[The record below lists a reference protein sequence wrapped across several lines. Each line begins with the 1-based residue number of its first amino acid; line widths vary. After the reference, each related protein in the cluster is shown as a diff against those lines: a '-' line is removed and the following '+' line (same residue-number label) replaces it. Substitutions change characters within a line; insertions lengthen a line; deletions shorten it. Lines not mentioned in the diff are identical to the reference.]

1 MKKFILIFA
10 AILLGC
16 GTIYS
21 QSNPSKSSLPSI
33 TVNTLEGKQIKASEF
48 SNDGKPFVICFWAT
62 WCKPCL
68 MELNTMSE
76 LYEDWQNEI
85 GIKIYAVSIDDAR
98 TCPKVKPLVSGSA
111 WGYEVVLDQNSELK
125 RALGVNN
132 PPHTFIVNAQGEIV
146 WQHVGYAPG
155 DEENLI
161 EVYKKVVNGEEL
173 K

>member
-1 MKKFILIFA
+1 MKKFILIFV
-10 AILLGC
+10 AILLC
-16 GTIYS
+16 GITINA
-21 QSNPSKSSLPSI
+21 QTNKSKSTLPTI
-33 TVNTLEGKQIKASEF
+33 TINTLEGKTIKASEF

-68 MELNTMSE
+68 MELNTMAE
-76 LYEDWQNEI
+76 LYEEWQTET

-98 TCPKVKPLVSGSA
+98 TCPKVKPLVSGSD
-111 WGYEVVLDQNSELK
+111 WDYEVMLDQNSELK

-132 PPHTFIVNAQGEIV
+132 PPHTFIVNEKGEIV

-161 EVYKKVVNGEEL
+161 EVYKKILNGEEV

>member
-1 MKKFILIFA
+1 MKKFILIFT
-10 AILLGC
+10 AILLSSI
-16 GTIYS
+16 TIYA
-21 QSNPSKSSLPSI
+21 QSKSSLPTISI
-33 TVNTLEGKQIKASEF
+33 TTLEGKPIKASEF

-68 MELNTMSE
+68 MELNTMAE
-76 LYEDWQNEI
+76 LYEDWQKET

-98 TCPKVKPLVSGSA
+98 TYPKVKPLVSGSD
-111 WGYEVVLDQNSELK
+111 WDYEVVLDQNSELK

-132 PPHTFIVNAQGEIV
+132 PPHTFIVNEKGEIV

>member
-1 MKKFILIFA
+1 MKKLLLIFVA
-10 AILLGC
+10 VMISTLS
-16 GTIYS
+16 IYA
-21 QSNPSKSSLPSI
+21 QSSTFKSILPSI
-33 TVNTLEGKQIKASEF
+33 TVNTLEGKPIKASEF

-68 MELNTMSE
+68 MELNTMAE
-76 LYEDWQNEI
+76 LYEEWQTET

-98 TCPKVKPLVSGSA
+98 TCPKVKPLVSGSD
-111 WGYEVVLDQNSELK
+111 WDYEVMLDQNSELK

-132 PPHTFIVNAQGEIV
+132 PPHTFIVNEKGEIV

-161 EVYKKVVNGEEL
+161 EVYKKILNGEEV

>member
-1 MKKFILIFA
+1 MKKFILIFV
-10 AILLGC
+10 AILFC
-16 GTIYS
+16 GITINA
-21 QSNPSKSSLPSI
+21 QTNNKKSTLP
-33 TVNTLEGKQIKASEF
+33 TVTINTLEGKAIKASEF
-48 SNDGKPFVICFWAT
+48 SNEGKPFVICFWAT

-68 MELNTMSE
+68 MELNAMAE
-76 LYEDWQNEI
+76 LYGDWQKET

-98 TCPKVKPLVSGSA
+98 TCPKVKPLVSGSD

-132 PPHTFIVNAQGEIV
+132 PPHTFIVNEKGEIV

-155 DEENLI
+155 DEETLI
-161 EVYKKVVNGEEL
+161 EVYKKVVKGEEV

>member
-1 MKKFILIFA
+1 MKKFILIFV
-10 AILLGC
+10 AILLC
-16 GTIYS
+16 GITINA
-21 QSNPSKSSLPSI
+21 QTNNSKSTLPTLSI
-33 TVNTLEGKQIKASEF
+33 NTLDGKTIKASEF

-68 MELNTMSE
+68 MELNAMAE
-76 LYEDWQNEI
+76 LYEDWQKET

-98 TCPKVKPLVSGSA
+98 TCPKVKPLVSGSD

-132 PPHTFIVNAQGEIV
+132 PPHTFIVNEKGEIV

-161 EVYKKVVNGEEL
+161 EVYKKVVKGEEV

>member
-1 MKKFILIFA
+1 MKKFLLIFVA
-10 AILLGC
+10 VMISTLS
-16 GTIYS
+16 IYA
-21 QSNPSKSSLPSI
+21 QSSTFKSILPSI
-33 TVNTLEGKQIKASEF
+33 TVNTLEGKPIKASEF

-68 MELNTMSE
+68 MELNTMAE
-76 LYEDWQNEI
+76 LYEEWQTET

-98 TCPKVKPLVSGSA
+98 TCPKVKPLVSGSD
-111 WGYEVVLDQNSELK
+111 WDYEVMLDQNSELK

-132 PPHTFIVNAQGEIV
+132 PPHTFIVNEKGEIV

-161 EVYKKVVNGEEL
+161 EVYKKILNGEEV

>member
-1 MKKFILIFA
+1 MKKLLLIFVA
-10 AILLGC
+10 VMISTLS
-16 GTIYS
+16 IYA
-21 QSNPSKSSLPSI
+21 QSSTFKSILPSI
-33 TVNTLEGKQIKASEF
+33 TVNTLEGKPIKASEF

-68 MELNTMSE
+68 MELNTMAE
-76 LYEDWQNEI
+76 LYEEWQTET

-98 TCPKVKPLVSGSA
+98 TCPKVKPLVSGSD
-111 WGYEVVLDQNSELK
+111 WDYEVMLDQNSELK

-132 PPHTFIVNAQGEIV
+132 PPHTFIVNEKGEIV
-146 WQHVGYAPG
+146 WLHVGYAPG

-161 EVYKKVVNGEEL
+161 EVYKKILNGEEV

>member
-1 MKKFILIFA
+1 MKKFILIFV

-76 LYEDWQNEI
+76 LYEDWQNET

>member
-1 MKKFILIFA
+1 MKKFLLIFVA
-10 AILLGC
+10 VMISTLS
-16 GTIYS
+16 IYA
-21 QSNPSKSSLPSI
+21 QSSTFKSILPSI
-33 TVNTLEGKQIKASEF
+33 TVNTLDGKTIKASEF
-48 SNDGKPFVICFWAT
+48 SNEGKPFVICFWAT

-68 MELNTMSE
+68 MELNAMAE
-76 LYEDWQNEI
+76 LYDDWQKET

-98 TCPKVKPLVSGSA
+98 TCPKVKPLVSGSD
-111 WGYEVVLDQNSELK
+111 WDYEVMLDQNSELK

-132 PPHTFIVNAQGEIV
+132 PPHTFIVNEKGEIV

-161 EVYKKVVNGEEL
+161 EVYKKILNGEEV